1 MKKKKRRLKKMNYDK
16 PLSTEHQTN
25 SIREVYR
32 LKGESFDTMLIETRG
47 IEDLEMRLYIAFLK
61 EAKQP
66 LFLDKTATA
75 KLLYTYNEEIDTG
88 VKTESK
94 DIEIWVLMKE
104 GEKNFIRHD
113 KIIDKRE
120 LESLQK
126 EENKNE

>member
-1 MKKKKRRLKKMNYDK
+1 MNNNE
-16 PLSTEHQTN
+16 PLNAEHQTN

-75 KLLYTYNEEIDTG
+75 KLLYTYYEKSDKGN
-88 VKTESK
+88 KTESYEM
-94 DIEIWVLMKE
+94 DIWELMKK
-104 GEKNFIRHD
+104 GEENFIRHD
-113 KIIDKRE
+113 KEIDKRE
-120 LESLQK
+120 LESLQE
-126 EENKNE
+126 EENKEK